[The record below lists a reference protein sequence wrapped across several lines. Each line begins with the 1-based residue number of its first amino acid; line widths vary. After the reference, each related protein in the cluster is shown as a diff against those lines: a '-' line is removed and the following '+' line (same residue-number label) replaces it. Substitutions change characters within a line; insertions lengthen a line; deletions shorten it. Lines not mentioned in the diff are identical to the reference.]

1 MKKYICIFAAVVALS
16 ACSKDG
22 INESYKNGPV
32 TLEMKVQSY
41 DALTKAYVS
50 GTSDLALDKVQVM
63 VFDNQ
68 GVLEATTDL
77 ASSGSSLQ
85 LDVAPGAKT
94 IWAVGNVPSKIN
106 ANSLTEL
113 QSQEYDLSDNS
124 VTKLIMS
131 KSKTQ
136 TITQSGLIE
145 ITLDRLACKIVLE
158 KIIRNFSEPL
168 YADLPL
174 TVKRIFLSNVASVAN
189 LSAIPG
195 NPRGFVVQ
203 KGVIA
208 NLSAAEKALLVDE
221 GLNAVLYDGQSYD
234 TVHTFY
240 AYPNGVLNDEFGGST
255 FHARRTR
262 LVVECEYNGNTCYY
276 PITLPG
282 VQNNSRGVL
291 ERNKVYR
298 ITTLTLT
305 RPGSPDPDV
314 PDDQVSSIQT
324 CTFSVTAEPWSSG
337 HTYTETF
344 S

>member
-1 MKKYICIFAAVVALS
+1 MIS
-16 ACSKDG
+16 A
-22 INESYKNGPV
+22 
-32 TLEMKVQSY
+32 
-41 DALTKAYVS
+41 
-50 GTSDLALDKVQVM
+50 
-63 VFDNQ
+63 
-68 GVLEATTDL
+68 
-77 ASSGSSLQ
+77 SGS
-85 LDVAPGAKT
+85 
-94 IWAVGNVPSKIN
+94 NVYSC
-106 ANSLTEL
+106 SG
-113 QSQEYDLSDNS
+113 SR
-124 VTKLIMS
+124 
-131 KSKTQ
+131 
-136 TITQSGLIE
+136 SGLIE

-158 KIIRNFSEPL
+158 KIVRNFSEPL

-174 TVKRIFLSNVASVAN
+174 TVKRIFLSNVSAVAN
-189 LSAIPG
+189 LTADAGIPSS
-195 NPRGFVVQ
+195 FIVQ

-221 GLNAVLYDGQSYD
+221 GLNSVLYDGQSYE

-240 AYPNGVLNDEFGGST
+240 AYPNGVPTDEFGGNT

-282 VQNNSRGVL
+282 VQNNNRGPL

-305 RPGSPDPDV
+305 RPGSPNPDE

-324 CTFSVTAEPWSSG
+324 CTFSVTVEPWSTG